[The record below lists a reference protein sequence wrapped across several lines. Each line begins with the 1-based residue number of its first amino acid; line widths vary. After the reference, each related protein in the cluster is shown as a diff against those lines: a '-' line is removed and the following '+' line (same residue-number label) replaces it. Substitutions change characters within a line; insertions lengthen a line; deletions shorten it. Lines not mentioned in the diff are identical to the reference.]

1 MAVFRTWTPVSI
13 RSSTLA
19 LVVES
24 ADFLGVLLLV
34 RAAILSEATRIAR
47 FARSR
52 RSDLI
57 SSPRLGASS
66 SPATT
71 PKPSPAKKSSSQP
84 PAAASGSLRQ
94 FAVRCQLVNQH
105 YLLFGQYPKMM
116 IAAFVMASRVLQ
128 IPVGSR
134 SLHFSFN
141 GSLLV
146 FEYRSFSVLVLNH
159 PVHFTS
165 NEDGETS
172 DV

>member
-1 MAVFRTWTPVSI
+1 RASRVAVFRTWTPVSI

-71 PKPSPAKKSSSQP
+71 PKPSPAKKV
-84 PAAASGSLRQ
+84 
-94 FAVRCQLVNQH
+94 F
-105 YLLFGQYPKMM
+105 
-116 IAAFVMASRVLQ
+116 IATS
-128 IPVGSR
+128 SR
-134 SLHFSFN
+134 SFRQLAAICRVESACQPALATYEPEPPRQ
-141 GSLLV
+141 SLKHC
-146 FEYRSFSVLVLNH
+146 RH
-159 PVHFTS
+159 
-165 NEDGETS
+165 D
-172 DV
+172 